1 MMKRMLP
8 LLLCLLLLTGCGSP
22 ADPTAPNQDTV
33 PIVTEVS
40 TEPPATEPIPMEPLV
55 SKMLDT
61 GSAGGLTPF
70 GDAILVFSHEEWT
83 TLTRYDAMTLE
94 PLNTVELDTYICID
108 DPAVQISD
116 KGMTYYD
123 YNTMELVFLD
133 TGLKEVRRIPVPE
146 GAMGDPALSS
156 DRNQLYYLTE
166 NALRVVD
173 LESGMDR
180 LVREMA
186 YDVQYLQGLH
196 CDDTILELNVSDIH
210 GNSSYLFLSVA
221 DGRLLHEVQDYATV
235 YTWGDR
241 YFATVMD
248 GHYQEKLTGIR
259 GNEVRMFHCP
269 DPDASVS
276 PLLAQDAL
284 VTGSEQTDGTVKLDY
299 YRLSDGTHPYSVTL
313 GTGCNPYS
321 ARGEG
326 DFVWLLTYDDESG
339 RDIIHRWYL
348 PATAVADD
356 TVYIG
361 IRRTAENPD
370 EYGLQQCAEFA
381 AQLSERYGVQIS
393 TWLDAAAVEPWDY
406 EIVPEYQVTVIRKAL
421 TTLDTAMSHFPEG
434 FFAEATAD
442 MGDGVLRIGL
452 VRSLLGV
459 QNTGSL
465 DTASGI
471 QFWDNN
477 GNAHIRLEL
486 SYGLEQNF
494 YHELFHVIEGHI
506 IANSQAFDEW
516 SKLNPKGFSY
526 DYSYSDYYYRDDY
539 HLLDDPNRYFIDMY
553 SMTYP
558 KEDRARILEHACM
571 PGNEYYFQSEHLQ
584 RKLLA
589 ICTGIRTA
597 FDLEDVTEP
606 FLWEQ
611 YLTEPIH
618 AYG

>member
-40 TEPPATEPIPMEPLV
+40 TDPPATEPIPMEPLV

-235 YTWGDR
+235 YTRGDR

-248 GHYQEKLTGIR
+248 GHYQ
-259 GNEVRMFHCP
+259 
-269 DPDASVS
+269 
-276 PLLAQDAL
+276 
-284 VTGSEQTDGTVKLDY
+284 
-299 YRLSDGTHPYSVTL
+299 
-313 GTGCNPYS
+313 
-321 ARGEG
+321 
-326 DFVWLLTYDDESG
+326 
-339 RDIIHRWYL
+339 
-348 PATAVADD
+348 
-356 TVYIG
+356 
-361 IRRTAENPD
+361 
-370 EYGLQQCAEFA
+370 
-381 AQLSERYGVQIS
+381 
-393 TWLDAAAVEPWDY
+393 
-406 EIVPEYQVTVIRKAL
+406 
-421 TTLDTAMSHFPEG
+421 
-434 FFAEATAD
+434 
-442 MGDGVLRIGL
+442 
-452 VRSLLGV
+452 
-459 QNTGSL
+459 
-465 DTASGI
+465 
-471 QFWDNN
+471 
-477 GNAHIRLEL
+477 
-486 SYGLEQNF
+486 
-494 YHELFHVIEGHI
+494 
-506 IANSQAFDEW
+506 
-516 SKLNPKGFSY
+516 
-526 DYSYSDYYYRDDY
+526 
-539 HLLDDPNRYFIDMY
+539 
-553 SMTYP
+553 
-558 KEDRARILEHACM
+558 
-571 PGNEYYFQSEHLQ
+571 
-584 RKLLA
+584 
-589 ICTGIRTA
+589 
-597 FDLEDVTEP
+597 
-606 FLWEQ
+606 
-611 YLTEPIH
+611 
-618 AYG
+618 